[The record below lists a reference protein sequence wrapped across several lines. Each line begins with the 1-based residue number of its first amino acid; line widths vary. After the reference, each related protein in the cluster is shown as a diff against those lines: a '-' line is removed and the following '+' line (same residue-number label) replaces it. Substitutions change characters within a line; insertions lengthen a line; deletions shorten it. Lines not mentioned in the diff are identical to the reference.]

1 MASADNRARM
11 MTLFVRPL
19 NDGRFEIREGERL
32 LGTSQNEMMAVWSA
46 VAAAEEIAKAGGVVR
61 VVALR
66 EGEET
71 EEFVTKPKKA
81 GWGPI
86 GH

>member
-1 MASADNRARM
+1 
-11 MTLFVRPL
+11 MTLLVRPL
-19 NDGRFEIREGERL
+19 SNGRFEIREGEHL

-46 VAAAEEIAKAGGVVR
+46 VAVAEEIAKAGSMVR

-66 EGEET
+66 KGTET

-81 GWGPI
+81 GQGPI
-86 GH
+86 FAICPD